1 MEYHWDGTISSG
13 GFGGGGGLAKESL
26 GLVDQSEI
34 EIPISGMDC
43 AECTLHVRRAIEGV
57 QGVREARVLLSAE
70 KAVVTWEGG
79 DLNLAAIRRA
89 VERAGYGV
97 LDRSPQLGRG
107 DASLR
112 ANRRLRYVLAL
123 SFVFVL
129 LIVVLG
135 EWFGWLDLLTERIP
149 RPIGTIGVLLIGF
162 PIFTDVIRA
171 ALRRQITSHM
181 LMSVGAFAALLIG
194 EWGTAAIVVA
204 FMHLGAAI
212 ERMTAERGRD
222 ALRGLA
228 ALAPRTARVVRQ
240 DEEIELS
247 IEDVLVGDVVVVR
260 PGESIPV
267 DGQVVAGHATVDQA
281 AITGESMPVD
291 VSPGARVFA
300 ATIAQLGSIRVRATH
315 VGEASTFG
323 RVIQLVEGA
332 EANKGEVQRIA
343 DRFSGYY
350 LPLVAAIAGVTYLV
364 GGEALPAVAVL
375 VVACSCSFALATPI
389 ALLASITSAAG
400 RGLLVKG
407 GKYIETLAAA
417 DVLLIDKTGTLT
429 LGQPRIS
436 GVFPVDGESEA
447 QLLSLAAGAEKYSEH
462 PLAQAVY
469 QMAVERGLEPSDP
482 TSFEAL
488 PGVGVRAVLDGRE
501 VSVGRQQE
509 GKPSRPISG
518 RDWDGDTRL
527 YVHQDGKLIGLLTAA
542 DSLREEVPEALQD
555 LRNFGLAHIELLTGD
570 RDVVAGAL
578 AEQLGIPYRAGLLP
592 EDKIE
597 IVRALQSEGHVVVM
611 VGDGVN
617 DAPAL
622 AQADVGVAMGAA
634 GSDVAIEAA
643 DIALMREDWR
653 LVPQAFRIARR
664 SMRVVKFN
672 IGFTALF
679 NLIGISLA
687 AFGVLPPVFA
697 AAAQSLPDLGILAN
711 SSRLIRDQPF
721 PAKPSRLFPF
731 QSTAARRVR
740 RTGYRR

>member
-1 MEYHWDGTISSG
+1 MESP
-13 GFGGGGGLAKESL
+13 GLA
-26 GLVDQSEI
+26 GQSEI

-43 AECTLHVRRAIEGV
+43 AECTQHVRRAIEAV
-57 QGVREARVLLSAE
+57 QGVREARVLLSSE
-70 KAVVTWEGG
+70 KAVVSWEGG
-79 DLNLAAIRRA
+79 DLDLAAIRRA

-97 LDRSPQLGRG
+97 PDRSPQQGRG
-107 DASLR
+107 DASMGP
-112 ANRRLRYVLAL
+112 NPRLRYILAL

-129 LIVVLG
+129 LIVVFG
-135 EWFGWLDLLTERIP
+135 EWFGWIDLLTERIP
-149 RPIGTIGVLLIGF
+149 RPIGTIAVLLIGF
-162 PIFTDVIRA
+162 PIFRDVIGA
-171 ALRRQITSHM
+171 GLRRQITSHM

-212 ERMTAERGRD
+212 ERMTADHSRD
-222 ALRGLA
+222 ALRDLTA
-228 ALAPRTARVVRQ
+228 MAPRKARVVRRE
-240 DEEIELS
+240 EEIELP
-247 IEDVLVGDVVVVR
+247 IEDVRVGDVVVVR
-260 PGESIPV
+260 PGENIPV
-267 DGQVVAGHATVDQA
+267 DGQVTAGQATVDQA
-281 AITGESMPVD
+281 AITGESMPVE

-300 ATIAQLGSIRVRATH
+300 ATIAQLGSIKVRATH

-323 RVIQLVEGA
+323 RVIRLVEGA

-364 GGEALPAVAVL
+364 GGEVLAAVAVL

-400 RGLLVKG
+400 RGLLIKG

-429 LGQPRIS
+429 LGQPRIT
-436 GVFPVDGESEA
+436 GVFPVDGKSEA
-447 QLLSLAAGAEKYSEH
+447 QVLCLAAGAERYSEH
-462 PLAQAVY
+462 PLAQAVC
-469 QMAVERGLEPSDP
+469 QMAVERALEPSSP

-488 PGVGVRAVLDGRE
+488 PGVGVRAILDGRE
-501 VSVGRQQE
+501 VTVGKADE
-509 GKPSRPISG
+509 GDNRSTFNARH
-518 RDWDGDTRL
+518 RDGDTRL
-527 YVHQDGKLIGLLTAA
+527 YVYQDGKLIGLLTAA
-542 DSLREEVPEALQD
+542 DSLREEVPEALRE
-555 LRNFGLAHIELLTGD
+555 LGAFGLAHIELITGD
-570 RDVVAGAL
+570 RDVVAAAL
-578 AEQLGIPYRAGLLP
+578 AGELGIPYRAGLLP

-597 IVRALQSEGHVVVM
+597 IVRALQAEGRVVVM

-634 GSDVAIEAA
+634 GSDLAIEAA
-643 DIALMREDWR
+643 DIALMRADWR

-664 SMRVVKFN
+664 SMQVVKFN

-679 NLIGISLA
+679 NLVGISLA
-687 AFGVLPPVFA
+687 AFGLLPPVFA

-711 SSRLIRDQPF
+711 SSRLIR
-721 PAKPSRLFPF
+721 A
-731 QSTAARRVR
+731 
-740 RTGYRR
+740 